1 MNIFKTHNLTYQQLI
16 DLVEL
21 TDRAKGPDISESEHY
36 QKVYGIGIEQPH
48 IVANGTKLTPLSIK
62 NNSEE
67 FFVTIYA
74 RTTVKSLHYLITLI
88 FY

>member
-36 QKVYGIGIEQPH
+36 QKVAAAAVNVLQRPRNQKIGNESRESGA
-48 IVANGTKLTPLSIK
+48 VA
-62 NNSEE
+62 
-67 FFVTIYA
+67 
-74 RTTVKSLHYLITLI
+74 VKELK
-88 FY
+88 